1 MSSNFISR
9 LAPTPS
15 GYLHFGNA
23 FNFLLT
29 YLLVN
34 FHDGVLHLRIDD
46 LDGPRVERTS
56 VEDIFIQLEWLGI
69 DYHFGLSAANQRRC
83 AEVYEA
89 PDGPFMDVIGDP
101 QTLLGKCW
109 IPLPLTDYEENF
121 NSTLYGATEMPSFNG
136 HGTARDVACLFGT
149 LARGGEI
156 DSVRLISQTLR
167 EDAITEGWDQ
177 TDALG
182 MPCRMSRGGFM
193 LRNDALAPY
202 NRNPRSFGH
211 SDLGV
216 VPLPMAILMTNS
228 ALVPAATR
236 RPLAQSPSPIPS
248 ACWKRR
254 SRTYNKPEEPAAA
267 RGNPRF
273 HDARVSDN
281 PLAGPSLTI
290 QLRQSE

>member
-1 MSSNFISR
+1 M
-9 LAPTPS
+9 
-15 GYLHFGNA
+15 
-23 FNFLLT
+23 
-29 YLLVN
+29 
-34 FHDGVLHLRIDD
+34 
-46 LDGPRVERTS
+46 
-56 VEDIFIQLEWLGI
+56 GI

-89 PDGPFMDVIGDP
+89 PDGPFMDVIDDP

-121 NSTLYGATEMPSFNG
+121 NSTLYGATEIPSFNG

-156 DSVRLISQTLR
+156 DGVRLLSQTLR

-211 SDLGV
+211 PDLGV

-228 ALVPAATR
+228 SFFCGNPTA
-236 RPLAQSPSPIPS
+236 
-248 ACWKRR
+248 
-254 SRTYNKPEEPAAA
+254 SRTEPVSFTQRLLEA
-267 RGNPRF
+267 RDPY
-273 HDARVSDN
+273 
-281 PLAGPSLTI
+281 L
-290 QLRQSE
+290 